1 MSEHKIQIKYV
12 EGINLLFNNPKIV
25 LSRKNED
32 DMNGYSKIYFDK
44 STGDL
49 IESYY
54 IYDDCGSDDGIKN
67 NCHKINLNNDLLY
80 IDGWYKE
87 NILFYVKMKW
97 DMECTWLDILK
108 IADSKSRSEAEEEV
122 FTYLKDVYYNAINH
136 IDDSEFNM
144 DVEKI
149 DRLLDILS
157 DLV

>member
-1 MSEHKIQIKYV
+1 MSEHKIEIKYL

-25 LSRKNED
+25 LSKKNED
-32 DMNGYSKIYFDK
+32 DMNGYSKIYFSK

-54 IYDDCGSDDGIKN
+54 IYDDCGDDEGIKN

-87 NILFYVKMKW
+87 NILFYIKMKW
-97 DMECTWLDILK
+97 ELECTWLDILK
-108 IADSKSRSEAEEEV
+108 IADSKSRNEVQEEV